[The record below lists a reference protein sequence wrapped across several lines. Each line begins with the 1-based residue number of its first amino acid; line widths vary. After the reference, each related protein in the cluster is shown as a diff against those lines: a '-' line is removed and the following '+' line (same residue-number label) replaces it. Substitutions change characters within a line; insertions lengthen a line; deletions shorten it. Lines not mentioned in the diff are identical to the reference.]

1 MLMLGTKRVEA
12 VVVSWQP
19 AAVRR
24 YGQWCLTLAS
34 GSVSH
39 GDGAVSLRT
48 NCARLSLDVFSFEH
62 QTGQPCP
69 RPTTR
74 PAPPCHQVRSIM
86 LPGPARPARPP
97 GLPRPAT
104 QATQPAPLR
113 QPASTPPPP
122 CLPRPANH
130 PVQARLRRCFF
141 DENFMFRGHAYAV
154 CRWQKFGH
162 HKGCRHVCSRI
173 REVIISNLC
182 L

>member
-1 MLMLGTKRVEA
+1 MRTCFALTNTSKVHTGTPPPTRPDSA
-12 VVVSWQP
+12 
-19 AAVRR
+19 
-24 YGQWCLTLAS
+24 TLPS
-34 GSVSH
+34 PLPRPPS
-39 GDGAVSLRT
+39 
-48 NCARLSLDVFSFEH
+48 
-62 QTGQPCP
+62 GQPCP
-69 RPTTR
+69 PPGPPHHPARPTTR
-74 PAPPCHQVRSIM
+74 PAPPCHQVCPIM

-104 QATQPAPLR
+104 QATQPAPLS